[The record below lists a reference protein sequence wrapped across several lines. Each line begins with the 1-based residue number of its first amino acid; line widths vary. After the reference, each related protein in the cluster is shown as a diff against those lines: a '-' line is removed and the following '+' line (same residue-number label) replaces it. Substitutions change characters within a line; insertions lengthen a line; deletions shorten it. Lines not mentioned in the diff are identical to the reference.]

1 MFNDRKEILCI
12 YIERKPV
19 MIEIITAK
27 KYIVLADFNDRSY
40 KVEAADKGVALREM
54 VKMLKEDYIIQ

>member
-1 MFNDRKEILCI
+1 MFNESKEILCM

-19 MIEIITAK
+19 MIEIIEAT

-40 KVEAADKGVALREM
+40 TVEAADKGVALQEM
-54 VKMLKEDYIIQ
+54 VKMLKEDYIFQ

>member
-1 MFNDRKEILCI
+1 
-12 YIERKPV
+12 